1 MAFVFW
7 LLAALVPCLIGMG
20 ALRVLYRGQALREMT
35 LADSI
40 LTGVMICIG
49 LAEAAHLGAVVLG
62 WSFSRCVLLFG
73 VATGAVALLAIGVLV
88 LSMLFDRKKSKAVKR
103 IQPGMLGKKGDF
115 SACLPIGIFALLVLG
130 QLAMIW
136 KGRAVYV
143 DGDLTLET
151 VVSFLE
157 RDALYE
163 INPMTGRP
171 YVLGIP
177 SRLKILCLPSLYG
190 ALCSMFALE
199 PATLVIKMIPVL
211 ILLGSYLAYYTLA
224 KYFFPEDAWKR
235 GVFLGIT
242 ALLLGVGDYLYG
254 MDGFGLLHSG
264 FRGVTIRGAVLLP
277 YLFSLL
283 LRRKYKLVPLCIL
296 AEACIVWTLYGA
308 GACVAVTAG
317 MLAVRG
323 GYRHLMSRM
332 SSGSWENSG
341 TDRADGTESAGETGK
356 EADHVGTP
364 E

>member
-1 MAFVFW
+1 MAFGFW

-20 ALRVLYRGQALREMT
+20 ALRVLYRGQALQEMT
-35 LADSI
+35 LADGM
-40 LTGVMICIG
+40 LTGGMICIG

-73 VATGAVALLAIGVLV
+73 AAAAAVTLFAIGVL
-88 LSMLFDRKKSKAVKR
+88 LLGLLLDRKKDRTAKSIRANRNEKR
-103 IQPGMLGKKGDF
+103 VALSDV
-115 SACLPIGIFALLVLG
+115 LPMGIFALLALWQLVMILRG
-130 QLAMIW
+130 Q
-136 KGRAVYV
+136 AVFV

-151 VVSFLE
+151 VVSFIE
-157 RDALYE
+157 SNALYE
-163 INPMTGRP
+163 MNPMTGRP
-171 YVLGIP
+171 YALGIP

-211 ILLGSYLAYYTLA
+211 VLVGSYLAYYTLA

-235 GVFLGIT
+235 GVFLALA
-242 ALLLGVGDYLYG
+242 ALLIGAGDYLYG

-277 YLFSLL
+277 YLVGLL
-283 LRRKYKLVPLCIL
+283 LRRKYKIVLLCIVV
-296 AEACIVWTLYGA
+296 EACIVWTFYGM

-317 MLAVRG
+317 MLVSG
-323 GYRHLMSRM
+323 WVYGCRM
-332 SSGSWENSG
+332 GRRNGADPRNS
-341 TDRADGTESAGETGK
+341 AAGK